1 MFKIYKYNIRV
12 VFCSLVSCV
21 ALFWYI
27 YTPNIKY
34 IPFSVDKILFVL
46 FLGWTLFNRR
56 WLFLRIL
63 SNKQVFIFLLLYIF
77 VFVYTFALDLVVIDG
92 FSTTYHVM
100 QYAAQYIP
108 FSIFLY
114 LYMHSFFGEKTL
126 EQLFKFLLLIV
137 FAQSILGLFMLLDPD
152 LKSFVYGIQSRNA
165 GELYKGLLLRGNGFA
180 SGLMFSVPVIHCIVI
195 GAIFF
200 SRNFIPLTIKLLLLV
215 LVVPVAVTN
224 ARIAL
229 VPLLLI
235 SPFILGNAF
244 RLEGFVSM
252 LKSLLVVAVLGFCL
266 FALLPESIASVEQFD
281 MVLKITN
288 WVVGGYASLFG
299 FDLPGNKET
308 IRDILIQ
315 DNSYLNLEVIPLLFG
330 MGENAFSALKNQSDI
345 GVINLIRFGGL
356 LYFLLVHFVTYVCI
370 YCSYIRTDSELYR
383 RLLILIGM
391 TYFVISF
398 KGIVFLEQ
406 IFSRFMILI
415 CVFVIL
421 HSIRSRF
428 IQLRPALTHQPF
440 NAGIKKT
447 NTLS

>member
-224 ARIAL
+224 AKKIFPNIYYSSCPYDTAKECDA
-229 VPLLLI
+229 LLI
-235 SPFILGNAF
+235 ITDWNEFKQLDIRALRSIMKGDVIIDGRNIFEP
-244 RLEGFVSM
+244 EEM
-252 LKSLLVVAVLGFCL
+252 KDLGF
-266 FALLPESIASVEQFD
+266 
-281 MVLKITN
+281 N
-288 WVVGGYASLFG
+288 YFG
-299 FDLPGNKET
+299 
-308 IRDILIQ
+308 
-315 DNSYLNLEVIPLLFG
+315 
-330 MGENAFSALKNQSDI
+330 I
-345 GVINLIRFGGL
+345 GR
-356 LYFLLVHFVTYVCI
+356 
-370 YCSYIRTDSELYR
+370 
-383 RLLILIGM
+383 
-391 TYFVISF
+391 
-398 KGIVFLEQ
+398 
-406 IFSRFMILI
+406 
-415 CVFVIL
+415 
-421 HSIRSRF
+421 
-428 IQLRPALTHQPF
+428 
-440 NAGIKKT
+440 
-447 NTLS
+447 